1 MKPCCRAFS
10 NRYELLRVLGEGAQ
24 GIVFL
29 CKDRATGCLVACKTC
44 WAHAVC
50 GPTRGGHVKVLV
62 AKTLRGLQLALAAAA
77 VGLSHEKRM
86 ELKAAIAAKP
96 VAQKDMDLRWELL
109 LVSALEHENILPV
122 ESSFESEDG
131 FMHLVTPFCAGG
143 TLSQFL
149 LKSGHIKRGNLN
161 NCLKPLVNDCEAATI
176 IASLAKALVFCHCR
190 GIVHQDVKL
199 ENVLLRPQHN
209 STFPEAMN
217 ASARGKYSTSCAKAS
232 TASSSTSNYCL
243 KKAANQL
250 PQDKNHNRCLGHD
263 ILLADFGIAEVLAPH
278 KNCKLTGVAGTPIYM
293 APEMQQ
299 RRFYDERVD
308 IYSLGVLL
316 HVLLTGMALPST
328 RRPHVSLKDCHASD
342 LLLRMLATNPE
353 QRITLSDVL
362 VHPWILQNTST
373 EAASCK
379 LQANHSET
387 LKSRLSNI
395 MQMAN
400 NVSNMA
406 ATTAATS
413 NANIDQLQYFAT
425 SEHQYKRHEH
435 SHTTKSKL
443 ARAGVSVKCALAE
456 MWHNMPHRHHKGI
469 HIGQQNPL
477 KSVPAI

>member
-44 WAHAVC
+44 RAHAAYV
-50 GPTRGGHVKVLV
+50 PTRGGRVKVLV
-62 AKTLRGLQLALAAAA
+62 AKTLRGLQLALAAA
-77 VGLSHEKRM
+77 VGLSHDKRM
-86 ELKAAIAAKP
+86 KLKAAIAEEPA
-96 VAQKDMDLRWELL
+96 AQQDMDLRWELL

-149 LKSGHIKRGNLN
+149 LKSGHIKRGNLYSRP
-161 NCLKPLVNDCEAATI
+161 KPLVHDCEAATI
-176 IASLAKALVFCHCR
+176 VASLAKALAFCHCR

-209 STFPEAMN
+209 NRFPEAMN
-217 ASARGKYSTSCAKAS
+217 ASARGESSISCTKA
-232 TASSSTSNYCL
+232 TASSSTSSYCL

-250 PQDKNHNRCLGHD
+250 SHDKNHNRCLGHD
-263 ILLADFGIAEVLAPH
+263 ILLADFGIAEVLGPH
-278 KNCKLTGVAGTPIYM
+278 KHCMLTGVAGTPIYM
-293 APEMQQ
+293 APEMQL

-316 HVLLTGMALPST
+316 HILLTGMPLPST
-328 RRPHVSLKDCHASD
+328 GRPHVCVKDYQASD

-373 EAASCK
+373 RVASCK
-379 LQANHSET
+379 LEANRSQT
-387 LKSRLSNI
+387 LKSQLSNI

-400 NVSNMA
+400 NMSNMA
-406 ATTAATS
+406 TTTAATN
-413 NANIDQLQYFAT
+413 NANIDQLQYSAA
-425 SEHQYKRHEH
+425 SEHQYKHQEH
-435 SHTTKSKL
+435 SHMTKSKL
-443 ARAGVSVKCALAE
+443 ARAGVLVKCALAE
-456 MWHNMPHRHHKGI
+456 MWHNIAHRHHKGI
-469 HIGQQNPL
+469 HIGQQNPIKL
-477 KSVPAI
+477 VPAI